1 MCLGSIHVSFETT
14 FFTLGILER
23 HFGPLGAFG
32 EKSSRGRHGCLEICV
47 ASLARVPSAGLA
59 GVRPAERAL

>member
-23 HFGPLGAFG
+23 HFGPFVWWAFG
-32 EKSSRGRHGCLEICV
+32 EKSSGQ
-47 ASLARVPSAGLA
+47 AGLLGNLCRVA
-59 GVRPAERAL
+59 RARAECGARGCASG